1 MKGKSKKF
9 LLPVLLLLFGTAL
22 REFKLAIA
30 ILTNDQLYTIS
41 AIASVI
47 TMTLLLDLVKK
58 WKLA

>member
-58 WKLA
+58 RKLA